1 MPGSAGEKHGLGG
14 ARMALEIAEKN
25 IEGATVLALAGQVVV
40 GDPSNRLRDK
50 TREILNRGR
59 TDLVMDFGRVTY
71 IDSTG
76 LGTILAIYTTARN
89 LGANIKLACLSK
101 KFRDQL
107 RTTGL
112 EKVFEI
118 FDQVEGAAKS
128 YQAKV

>member
-1 MPGSAGEKHGLGG
+1 
-14 ARMALEIAEKN
+14 MALEIVEQN
-25 IEGATVLALAGQVVV
+25 IEGVSVLGLAGQIIA
-40 GDPSNRLRDK
+40 GDESRRMRDK
-50 TREILNRGR
+50 SRELLNRGR

-89 LGANIKLACLSK
+89 LGANIKLANLSK

-107 RTTGL
+107 RVTGL

-118 FDQVEGAAKS
+118 FDQVEGAVKS
-128 YQAKV
+128 YQAKA